1 MPCVYNLNSYH
12 EQLVEMYFLHDMHLK
27 DIMTEMSI
35 RYDFTPR
42 LATPIVR
49 ENY

>member
-1 MPCVYNLNSYH
+1 MPRVYNWDSYH
-12 EQLVEMYFLHDMHLK
+12 EQLGEMYLLHDMHLK

-35 RYDFTPR
+35 RNDFTPR